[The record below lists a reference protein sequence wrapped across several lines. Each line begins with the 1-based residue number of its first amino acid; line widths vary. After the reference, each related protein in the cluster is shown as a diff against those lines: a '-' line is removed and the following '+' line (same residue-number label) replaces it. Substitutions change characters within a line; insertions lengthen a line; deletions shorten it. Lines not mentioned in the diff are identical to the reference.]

1 MPTKKQVAVTTA
13 DGNFLGLVV
22 LAKNGKIYTSA
33 PKGTKKQVHPRNG
46 KLHFPD
52 WNVSKDKIAPVIN
65 KLADNGVKRITEEAL
80 QKAIAWNR

>member
-13 DGNFLGLVV
+13 GGNFLGLVV

-33 PKGTKKQVHPRNG
+33 PKGTKKQVHPRNE

-52 WNVSKDKIAPVIN
+52 WNVSQDKIAPVIN